1 MEAQKKN
8 SISFTE
14 FIQKVHR
21 ILLRH
26 ALKGWA
32 VLLAVL
38 RRLRERGIWPW
49 SRSRTAEEVCHTVG
63 KEMQKEVE
71 SEVKKNDAQ
80 ALHQT
85 KATTTAKSRTK
96 TENVNT
102 PHNDKPD
109 HSPYSAQVQSLTR
122 EAKAVLCRLYD
133 LRYNVLEGQAEIRR
147 KRNGEMKESEFRAV
161 TPQVLNTLVLRLH
174 EEGLPVWDRDVQRLL
189 CSLEPKQYHPIAEY
203 LDHLP
208 AWDGRDRVGELAARI
223 STEDLWMRVF
233 RIWMRG
239 MVRQWTLVTAPAG
252 QMHDGCNQLS
262 PVLISAEQGLHK
274 STFCRMLLPPK
285 LSALY
290 TDKFELG
297 GKQNLEFPLCRY
309 ALVNLDEFDRFSTA
323 QMGKLKNLMQLGRMN
338 VRRPHATHFESMQ
351 RTASF
356 IGTSNTTELLTDPTG
371 SRRFFCQEVGEAI
384 DCTTPID
391 HDQLYAQVLSE
402 LSAGQPYYLSKADE
416 QAVQQHNRRYYR
428 ASALR
433 EAFLTLFRKPGTM
446 NAEDHRTEWLTAT
459 EIYRHLQQHF
469 SAHIVNGTPLRLG
482 LQLTFLGLEKR
493 HTERGNEYRVERIG

>member
-8 SISFTE
+8 SISFSE
-14 FIQKVHR
+14 FIQKVRR

-38 RRLRERGIWPW
+38 RKLRERGIWPW
-49 SRSRTAEEVCHTVG
+49 CRNKTAEEVCHTV
-63 KEMQKEVE
+63 EM
-71 SEVKKNDAQ
+71 EVKREGRKAPYK
-80 ALHQT
+80 T
-85 KATTTAKSRTK
+85 KASAPVKVPTK
-96 TENVNT
+96 AECTHTHHRDAAE
-102 PHNDKPD
+102 

-122 EAKAVLCRLYD
+122 EARTVLCTHYD
-133 LRYNVLEGQAEIRR
+133 LRYNVLEGQAEIRL
-147 KRNGEMKESEFRAV
+147 KGKEGMRAVDFRAV

-189 CSLEPKQYHPIAEY
+189 CSLEPRQYHPIAEY

-208 AWDGRDRVGELAARI
+208 AWDGMDRVGELARRV
-223 STEDLWMRVF
+223 STEELWVRVF
-233 RIWMRG
+233 RTWMRG
-239 MVRQWTLVTAPAG
+239 MVQQWTLVTAPAG
-252 QMHDGCNQLS
+252 HTQDGCNQLS

-274 STFCRMLLPPK
+274 SSFCRMLLPPE

-323 QMGKLKNLMQLGRMN
+323 QMAKLKNLMQLGRMN

-371 SRRFFCQEVGEAI
+371 SRRFFCQEVSEAI

-391 HDQLYAQVLSE
+391 HDQLYAQILSE

-416 QAVQQHNRRYYR
+416 LAVQQHNRRYYR

-433 EAFLTLFRKPGTM
+433 EAFLTLFRKPTTDS
-446 NAEDHRTEWLTAT
+446 AEDNRAEWLTAT

>member
-1 MEAQKKN
+1 MEAKKKKN
-8 SISFTE
+8 ISFSE
-14 FIQKVHR
+14 FIQKVRR

-26 ALKGWA
+26 TLKGWA

-49 SRSRTAEEVCHTVG
+49 SRNRTAEEVCPTVQ
-63 KEMQKEVE
+63 KEMQKEME
-71 SEVKKNDAQ
+71 SEGKKNDDRNLHKVTTPVAAKTQ
-80 ALHQT
+80 AKT
-85 KATTTAKSRTK
+85 KNMDTFHTDKS
-96 TENVNT
+96 
-102 PHNDKPD
+102 D
-109 HSPYSAQVQSLTR
+109 HSPYSAQIQSLTR
-122 EAKAVLCRLYD
+122 EARTALCALYD

-147 KRNGEMKESEFRAV
+147 KGHEGMTTGEFRAV

-208 AWDGRDRVGELAARI
+208 AWDGRDRIGELAARI
-223 STEDLWMRVF
+223 STEELWMRVF

-239 MVRQWTLVTAPAG
+239 MVRQWTLVTAPSG
-252 QMHDGCNQLS
+252 QTYDGCNQLS

-274 STFCRMLLPPK
+274 STFCRMLLPPE

-371 SRRFFCQEVGEAI
+371 SRRFFCQEVTEAI
-384 DCTTPID
+384 DCTTPVD
-391 HDQLYAQVLSE
+391 HGQLYAQILSE
-402 LSAGQPYYLSKADE
+402 LSTGMPYYLSKADE
-416 QAVQQHNRRYYR
+416 QAVQHHNRRYYR

-433 EAFLTLFRKPGTM
+433 EAFLTLFRKPTVDDG
-446 NAEDHRTEWLTAT
+446 EHRAEWLTAT

-469 SAHIVNGTPLRLG
+469 GAHIVSGTPLRLG

-493 HTERGNEYRVERIG
+493 HTERGNEYRVERNG